1 MVIMAKSK
9 PHKHSGKEHHKHH
22 HHEKEKV
29 VVKRKSGC
37 FIALL
42 ILIVIIA
49 ILIWL
54 MSHFNIGFFGKDGGG
69 DSTGS
74 SGTSGNVDTSQ
85 STTVDKNSDS
95 SDELTEKTFDITV
108 TGSQYFYDNGKT
120 EIADFINEIL
130 NTKGIVN
137 VRITDNN
144 AYVEYMEE
152 LISEL
157 EKNNIPYTEL
167 SYSKNDNT

>member
-1 MVIMAKSK
+1 MAKSK
-9 PHKHSGKEHHKHH
+9 PHKHSGKKHHKHH
-22 HHEKEKV
+22 HENEKV

-42 ILIVIIA
+42 ILIAIIA
-49 ILIWL
+49 LLIWL

-69 DSTGS
+69 DSSGS

-85 STTVDKNSDS
+85 ITTVDKNTDL
-95 SDELTEKTFDITV
+95 SDELTEKIFDITV
-108 TGSQYFYDNGKT
+108 TGNQYFYDNGKT
-120 EIADFINEIL
+120 EIADFIDDIL
-130 NTKGIVN
+130 NTKGIVS

-157 EKNNIPYTEL
+157 EKNNIPYAEL
-167 SYSKNDNT
+167 SYNNDNNT

>member
-1 MVIMAKSK
+1 MAKSK

-54 MSHFNIGFFGKDGGG
+54 MSHFNIQRLHYVGTDMLTRFIGGA
-69 DSTGS
+69 
-74 SGTSGNVDTSQ
+74 VDEMNDETFAMYM
-85 STTVDKNSDS
+85 KYHLCICERSDMIGA
-95 SDELTEKTFDITV
+95 TFHMLDI
-108 TGSQYFYDNGKT
+108 FRK
-120 EIADFINEIL
+120 E
-130 NTKGIVN
+130 
-137 VRITDNN
+137 
-144 AYVEYMEE
+144 
-152 LISEL
+152 
-157 EKNNIPYTEL
+157 
-167 SYSKNDNT
+167 

>member
-9 PHKHSGKEHHKHH
+9 PHKHSGKKHHKHH
-22 HHEKEKV
+22 HENEKV

-42 ILIVIIA
+42 ILIAIIA
-49 ILIWL
+49 LLIWL

-69 DSTGS
+69 DSSGS

-85 STTVDKNSDS
+85 ITTVDKNIDL
-95 SDELTEKTFDITV
+95 SDELTEKIFDITV
-108 TGSQYFYDNGKT
+108 TGNQYFYDNGKT
-120 EIADFINEIL
+120 EIADFIDDIL
-130 NTKGIVN
+130 NTKGIVS

-157 EKNNIPYTEL
+157 EKNNIPYAEL
-167 SYSKNDNT
+167 SYNNDNNT

>member
-1 MVIMAKSK
+1 MAKSK
-9 PHKHSGKEHHKHH
+9 PHKHSGKKHHKNHQ
-22 HHEKEKV
+22 ENEKV

-42 ILIVIIA
+42 ILIAIIA
-49 ILIWL
+49 LLIWL

-85 STTVDKNSDS
+85 ITTVDKNTDF
-95 SDELTEKTFDITV
+95 SDELTEKIFDITV
-108 TGSQYFYDNGKT
+108 TGNQYFYDNGKT
-120 EIADFINEIL
+120 EIADFIDDIL
-130 NTKGIVN
+130 NTKGIVS

-157 EKNNIPYTEL
+157 EKNNIPYAEL
-167 SYSKNDNT
+167 SYNNDNNT

>member
-1 MVIMAKSK
+1 MTNSTH
-9 PHKHSGKEHHKHH
+9 HKHSGKKHHKHH
-22 HHEKEKV
+22 HENEKV

-42 ILIVIIA
+42 ILIAIIA
-49 ILIWL
+49 LLIWL

-69 DSTGS
+69 DSSGS

-85 STTVDKNSDS
+85 ITTVDKNTDL
-95 SDELTEKTFDITV
+95 SDELTEKIFDITV
-108 TGSQYFYDNGKT
+108 TGNQYFYDNGKT
-120 EIADFINEIL
+120 EIADFIDDIL
-130 NTKGIVN
+130 NTKGIVS

-157 EKNNIPYTEL
+157 EKNNIPYAEL
-167 SYSKNDNT
+167 SYNNDNNT

>member
-9 PHKHSGKEHHKHH
+9 PHKHSGKKHHKHH
-22 HHEKEKV
+22 HENEKV

-42 ILIVIIA
+42 ILIAIIA
-49 ILIWL
+49 LLIWL

-69 DSTGS
+69 DSSGS

-85 STTVDKNSDS
+85 ITTVDKNTDL
-95 SDELTEKTFDITV
+95 SDELTEKIFDITV
-108 TGSQYFYDNGKT
+108 TGNQYFYDNGKT
-120 EIADFINEIL
+120 EIADFIDDIL
-130 NTKGIVN
+130 NTKGIVS

-157 EKNNIPYTEL
+157 EKNNIPYAEL
-167 SYSKNDNT
+167 SYNNDNNT